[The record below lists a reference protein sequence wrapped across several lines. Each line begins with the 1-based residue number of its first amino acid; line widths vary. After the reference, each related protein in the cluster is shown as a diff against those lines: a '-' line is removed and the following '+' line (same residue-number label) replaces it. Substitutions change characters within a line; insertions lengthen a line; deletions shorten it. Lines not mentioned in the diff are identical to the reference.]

1 MIISRTPLRISLGG
15 GGTDLPAYYASNGGG
30 FLVAAAITK
39 YVHVAVHENFVDRY
53 LLKYSEIEDVEQIDD
68 VAHPLIREALK
79 FCKVSSGIE
88 ISSLADIPA
97 GTGLGSS
104 GTFTVGLLKAL
115 HAHQRH
121 YVSNETLAEQACVL
135 EIEKLNEP
143 VGKQDQYIAAIG
155 GITAFEFHEDESVSV
170 MSVEM
175 PQEARGRFED
185 HLMLFY
191 TGVRRSASEELR
203 ALEGQASIQSS
214 SVKQNLDDVR
224 EAGRA
229 AFKVLGDGDLDS
241 FGKMMIEQWK
251 LKLARSPSVIHSEI
265 DSLIHAGINGGAS
278 GGKLVGAGGG
288 GFLLFLADDK
298 QKVRAVMREKG
309 LREVTFGIDYQGTA
323 VDLSAL

>member
-15 GGTDLPAYYASNGGG
+15 GGTDVPAYYQANGGG

-39 YVHVAVHENFVDRY
+39 YVHVAVHENFLDRY
-53 LLKYSEIEDVEQIDD
+53 LLKYSEIEDVQD
-68 VAHPLIREALK
+68 VSDIRHPLIREALQ
-79 FCKVSSGIE
+79 FCRVGRGIE

-115 HAHQRH
+115 HAYQRR
-121 YVSNETLAEQACVL
+121 YYSNETIAQHACHL
-135 EIEKLNEP
+135 EIDRLSEP

-155 GITAFEFHEDESVSV
+155 GITAFEFNADETVSIK
-170 MSVEM
+170 SVEM
-175 PQEARGRFED
+175 PSEARDAFED

-203 ALEGQASIQSS
+203 ALGEASVETSS
-214 SVKQNLDDVR
+214 IKQNLDEVR

-229 AFKVLGDGDLDS
+229 AFKVLEAGDLQA
-241 FGKMMIEQWK
+241 FGQMMTDQWK
-251 LKLARSPSVIHSEI
+251 LKLARSPTPIHQEI
-265 DSLIHAGINGGAS
+265 DGLIDTGIKHGAS

-298 QKVRAVMREKG
+298 KRLRKSMAAEG
-309 LREVTFGIDYQGTA
+309 LREVKFGIDYQGTA